1 MAVRAFTTIGLG
13 LGLAIWWRR
22 RQQHDPAT
30 VAAPAANN
38 ADKVAARLIQNR
50 LGKNVKGEGFEWK
63 DPTNIYLRANDFKDC
78 VDVLLARIGD
88 PSTIDLGEYVDG
100 W

>member
-13 LGLAIWWRR
+13 LGLAILLRRR
-22 RQQHDPAT
+22 RQQRTDRTT
-30 VAAPAANN
+30 VAAANN

-63 DPTNIYLRANDFKDC
+63 DPTNIYLRASDFKDC
-78 VDVLLARIGD
+78 VDALLARIGD

-100 W
+100 